1 MSNNTIIQQGFF
13 TSTGADVFI
22 PLRSGVSWMKVYNYT
37 IYGAQTADN
46 GVNYYWQLGMNNGD
60 AIIELFNG
68 AGTAITGDTAAI
80 LGVPGF
86 TFVDTSV
93 ATVSAP
99 VAFTM
104 VSNAT
109 PPVVSTADTSGLIA
123 GQSIVRMYFQNGTG
137 PFAQQLAGIDFT
149 VGTVINN
156 TSFTLQNMSG
166 IAATSGAVGGTF
178 SILHNVRYW
187 YPSNR
192 IIASITQANNAVVT
206 TTVNH
211 NYQVGQQ
218 VRFSNVN
225 QVRPGS
231 VAYGMTQIN
240 GLTGN
245 IIATTAT
252 TFTVDINTTGFNA
265 FAFPV
270 TANVPFTPA
279 EVIPVGE
286 DTATALAQPAP
297 GVNLLSDATTN
308 TAQIGM
314 LLGGAAT
321 VGGITAGPAGSNG
334 DVMFWTAGN
343 SFNV

>member
-13 TSTGADVFI
+13 TSTGANVFI
-22 PLRSGVSWMKVYNYT
+22 PLRSGVSWMKVYNYS
-37 IYGAQTADN
+37 IYNAQTANN
-46 GVNYYWQLGMNNGD
+46 GVNYYWQLGMNPND
-60 AIIELFNG
+60 AIIERFNG
-68 AGTAITGDTAAI
+68 AGTAISGNTAAN

-86 TFVDTSV
+86 IFTDTSV
-93 ATVSAP
+93 TTISAP
-99 VAFTM
+99 VAFTAI
-104 VSNAT
+104 NNGN
-109 PPVVSTADTSGLIA
+109 PPVVSTASTAGLVA
-123 GQSIVRMYFQNGTG
+123 NQSVVRLYFQNGTA
-137 PFAQQLAGIDFT
+137 PYANQLAGIDFT
-149 VGTVINN
+149 IGAVVNN
-156 TSFTLQNMSG
+156 TSFELLNMPPI
-166 IAATSGAVGGTF
+166 IATGNPVGGTY
-178 SILHNVRYW
+178 SILQNVRYW

-192 IIASITQANNAVVT
+192 VIANITQAANAVVT

-225 QVRPGS
+225 QVRPGA
-231 VAYGMTQIN
+231 VAYGMVQIN

-265 FAFPV
+265 FAFPL
-270 TANVPFTPA
+270 TANAPFTPA

-297 GVNLLSDATTN
+297 GVNLLSDATIN

-314 LLGGAAT
+314 LLGA
-321 VGGITAGPAGSNG
+321 GITSPAGANG
-334 DVMFWTAGN
+334 NIIFWTAGN